1 MMAGLEGGDSQAP
14 LKPHAQAH
22 LLSPTDK
29 CKVCNEPAAK
39 HVHYGAMTCFS
50 CRAFFRRSIQN
61 KTAST
66 YVCRRAK
73 SCDINLKTRKNC
85 QFCRYSRCLAVGMK
99 PTWVLSEEERQRR
112 FRKNREK
119 QELGWM
125 NGGQQGQQGGGGR
138 KGVRS
143 RGNSLNELTGDFE
156 LLEGA
161 GLSDTLPGLLLL
173 EQAAEARESVP
184 VILEKQQQQN
194 VVVKNELCTD
204 RQGDQGLEQQGHNNY
219 FGILP
224 RGEPTK
230 TQTTS
235 FFVKAEPKPTF
246 SQSPFMGGEQKA
258 RPTVP
263 DPQGETGQHQ
273 QLLYVTSASQY
284 PGTRHQQPAVQQSY
298 MPPPRL
304 SHPQR
309 MPPPPRPAFL
319 SSTPSVIVQAT
330 SVSRTFNYQPNGLE
344 FSEGNFLPAV
354 GSFATVGSVETE
366 LVSPGP
372 VRAELARFPSNHQEF
387 PATPILSQEEYDMQL
402 EEGIEYVDSVYS
414 DDSDDDEE
422 PDEERKRRAAEMRE
436 RMLMEPEIKFTMEEE
451 NQLNKLVK
459 QHNERYRSV
468 NFGEE
473 LIKEMIMCSMFGI
486 PVSTSAAI
494 SGYRLS
500 VERITRIAHNLESF
514 TDLPKQD
521 QNALLKENADLLVSL
536 RGAIFFDSKKKG
548 VDQVLISMGID
559 DMKTIKTMFT
569 PLLKENSMKH
579 IDYKTFNSIQ
589 AIANPATEARYNYL
603 QCKVAD
609 SIPDDVCIIL
619 VTYIILFSTDFCLLS
634 DRSMVERTQEI
645 FTRLLQRYLYSQKPR
660 HLACA
665 IFSTVLSAVSFIREM
680 ADIKKSRAI
689 NQNVKVPS

>member
-1 MMAGLEGGDSQAP
+1 
-14 LKPHAQAH
+14 
-22 LLSPTDK
+22 
-29 CKVCNEPAAK
+29 
-39 HVHYGAMTCFS
+39 
-50 CRAFFRRSIQN
+50 
-61 KTAST
+61 
-66 YVCRRAK
+66 
-73 SCDINLKTRKNC
+73 
-85 QFCRYSRCLAVGMK
+85 
-99 PTWVLSEEERQRR
+99 
-112 FRKNREK
+112 
-119 QELGWM
+119 M

-184 VILEKQQQQN
+184 VILEKQQQQQQN

-284 PGTRHQQPAVQQSY
+284 PATRHQQPAVQQSY

-436 RMLMEPEIKFTMEEE
+436 RMLMEPE
-451 NQLNKLVK
+451 V
-459 QHNERYRSV
+459 
-468 NFGEE
+468 
-473 LIKEMIMCSMFGI
+473 
-486 PVSTSAAI
+486 
-494 SGYRLS
+494 
-500 VERITRIAHNLESF
+500 
-514 TDLPKQD
+514 
-521 QNALLKENADLLVSL
+521 
-536 RGAIFFDSKKKG
+536 SKKCFRG
-548 VDQVLISMGID
+548 
-559 DMKTIKTMFT
+559 
-569 PLLKENSMKH
+569 EYE
-579 IDYKTFNSIQ
+579 YK
-589 AIANPATEARYNYL
+589 Y
-603 QCKVAD
+603 
-609 SIPDDVCIIL
+609 
-619 VTYIILFSTDFCLLS
+619 
-634 DRSMVERTQEI
+634 
-645 FTRLLQRYLYSQKPR
+645 
-660 HLACA
+660 
-665 IFSTVLSAVSFIREM
+665 
-680 ADIKKSRAI
+680 
-689 NQNVKVPS
+689 

>member
-1 MMAGLEGGDSQAP
+1 
-14 LKPHAQAH
+14 
-22 LLSPTDK
+22 
-29 CKVCNEPAAK
+29 
-39 HVHYGAMTCFS
+39 
-50 CRAFFRRSIQN
+50 
-61 KTAST
+61 
-66 YVCRRAK
+66 
-73 SCDINLKTRKNC
+73 
-85 QFCRYSRCLAVGMK
+85 MK

-119 QELGWM
+119 QELGGM

-184 VILEKQQQQN
+184 VILEKQQQQQQN

-284 PGTRHQQPAVQQSY
+284 PATRHQQPAVQQSY

-436 RMLMEPEIKFTMEEE
+436 RMLMEPEVSEKCF
-451 NQLNKLVK
+451 
-459 QHNERYRSV
+459 R
-468 NFGEE
+468 GEYE
-473 LIKEMIMCSMFGI
+473 
-486 PVSTSAAI
+486 
-494 SGYRLS
+494 
-500 VERITRIAHNLESF
+500 
-514 TDLPKQD
+514 
-521 QNALLKENADLLVSL
+521 
-536 RGAIFFDSKKKG
+536 
-548 VDQVLISMGID
+548 
-559 DMKTIKTMFT
+559 
-569 PLLKENSMKH
+569 
-579 IDYKTFNSIQ
+579 YK
-589 AIANPATEARYNYL
+589 Y
-603 QCKVAD
+603 
-609 SIPDDVCIIL
+609 
-619 VTYIILFSTDFCLLS
+619 
-634 DRSMVERTQEI
+634 
-645 FTRLLQRYLYSQKPR
+645 
-660 HLACA
+660 
-665 IFSTVLSAVSFIREM
+665 
-680 ADIKKSRAI
+680 
-689 NQNVKVPS
+689 

>member
-1 MMAGLEGGDSQAP
+1 
-14 LKPHAQAH
+14 
-22 LLSPTDK
+22 
-29 CKVCNEPAAK
+29 
-39 HVHYGAMTCFS
+39 
-50 CRAFFRRSIQN
+50 
-61 KTAST
+61 
-66 YVCRRAK
+66 
-73 SCDINLKTRKNC
+73 
-85 QFCRYSRCLAVGMK
+85 
-99 PTWVLSEEERQRR
+99 
-112 FRKNREK
+112 
-119 QELGWM
+119 
-125 NGGQQGQQGGGGR
+125 
-138 KGVRS
+138 VRS

-161 GLSDTLPGLLLL
+161 SLSDTLPGLLLL

-184 VILEKQQQQN
+184 VILEKQQQQQQN
-194 VVVKNELCTD
+194 VVVKNELCTE
-204 RQGDQGLEQQGHNNY
+204 RQGDQNNY

-224 RGEPTK
+224 RGEPSK

-235 FFVKAEPKPTF
+235 FFVKAEPKPAF
-246 SQSPFMGGEQKA
+246 SHTSPFMGGEQKV
-258 RPTVP
+258 RPSAV
-263 DPQGETGQHQ
+263 ETGQNQNQQ

-284 PGTRHQQPAVQQSY
+284 PTGTRHQQPAVQQSF

-304 SHPQR
+304 SHPAQR

-330 SVSRTFNYQPNGLE
+330 SVSRTFDYQPNGLE

-354 GSFATVGSVETE
+354 ASFATVGAVETE

-372 VRAELARFPSNHQEF
+372 VVRAELPRFPSSNHQVQEF
-387 PATPILSQEEYDMQL
+387 PATPILSQEEYERQL
-402 EEGIEYVDSVYS
+402 EDGLEYVDSVYS
-414 DDSDDDEE
+414 DSDDDEE
-422 PDEERKRRAAEMRE
+422 PDEESKKRAAEMRE
-436 RMLMEPEIKFTMEEE
+436 RMLMEPEIKFSKEEE
-451 NQLNKLVK
+451 TQLNKLVK

-619 VTYIILFSTDFCLLS
+619 ITYIILFSTDFCLLS
-634 DRSMVERTQEI
+634 DRSNVERTQET

-660 HLACA
+660 HVACA
-665 IFSTVLSAVSFIREM
+665 IFSTVLSSVSFIREM